1 MPNPLAIDA
10 HAHICTEETMKL
22 LNKETPKVASAL
34 KEIAKDVYEW
44 TVAGVPYRPLP
55 LGGFDIEQRL
65 KDMKASDVD
74 MQVLSNTPQ
83 TFLYNQDAGLTAA
96 ACIVQNDQIAKHVRD
111 YPRSF
116 YGIATLPMQAPKA
129 AADELERAISK
140 LGLKGMQIGS
150 NINGKNL
157 DEPEFEPVWQ
167 VANQHNAFCMVHP
180 NNVAGI
186 DRMKNYYLNN
196 LIGNP
201 LDTTI
206 AAACLVF
213 GGVIERYPN
222 IRFYMV
228 HGGGFTPYQAG
239 RWQHGWH
246 VRPEPQK
253 HLKKPPAETIRTFY
267 WDTILHSKPQLEF
280 LVQEFGAAHVILGS
294 DYPYDMGTFECA
306 RQVKALSVR
315 RDGQADHA
323 QRPGAEAPGGRE
335 VMSPRRALP
344 RSAIAALIKDA
355 MMAVGVPDAD
365 AAKVAE
371 LMLEADLTGADA
383 HGVFRLPQY
392 VRRIKAGGVN
402 PRASI
407 KVEKTAPATAMVDGD
422 NGMGHLVM
430 QRAADTAIALA
441 KENGVAW
448 VGARRSNHAGAA
460 GTYAAMALPHDMI
473 GIYSAVANANHMP
486 AWGAAESL
494 LEHQPDRDRGPGR
507 RGAAGG
513 ARHRH
518 HGRLLRHGES
528 LQAAGQADAGGLDDR
543 RQGRQADHRFRA
555 KRRRPADADRR
566 PQGFAVWRWCWGCWP
581 AC

>member
-34 KEIAKDVYEW
+34 KDIGKDVYEW

-83 TFLYNQDAGLTAA
+83 TFLYNQDAGMTAA
-96 ACIVQNDQIAKHVRD
+96 ACVVQNDQIAKHVRD

-157 DEPEFEPVWQ
+157 DEPEFEPVWA

-213 GGVIERYPN
+213 GGVIERYPE
-222 IRFYMV
+222 
-228 HGGGFTPYQAG
+228 HP
-239 RWQHGWH
+239 
-246 VRPEPQK
+246 
-253 HLKKPPAETIRTFY
+253 L
-267 WDTILHSKPQLEF
+267 LH
-280 LVQEFGAAHVILGS
+280 
-294 DYPYDMGTFECA
+294 
-306 RQVKALSVR
+306 
-315 RDGQADHA
+315 
-323 QRPGAEAPGGRE
+323 
-335 VMSPRRALP
+335 
-344 RSAIAALIKDA
+344 
-355 MMAVGVPDAD
+355 
-365 AAKVAE
+365 
-371 LMLEADLTGADA
+371 
-383 HGVFRLPQY
+383 
-392 VRRIKAGGVN
+392 
-402 PRASI
+402 
-407 KVEKTAPATAMVDGD
+407 
-422 NGMGHLVM
+422 
-430 QRAADTAIALA
+430 
-441 KENGVAW
+441 
-448 VGARRSNHAGAA
+448 GARRRLHAVSGRPLAARLARPPRAAEASEEAA
-460 GTYAAMALPHDMI
+460 GRDDPHLLL
-473 GIYSAVANANHMP
+473 GHHP
-486 AWGAAESL
+486 A
-494 LEHQPDRDRGPGR
+494 
-507 RGAAGG
+507 
-513 ARHRH
+513 
-518 HGRLLRHGES
+518 
-528 LQAAGQADAGGLDDR
+528 LQAAA
-543 RQGRQADHRFRA
+543 
-555 KRRRPADADRR
+555 
-566 PQGFAVWRWCWGCWP
+566 
-581 AC
+581 